1 MTVQKIIGEKGQDV
15 TTVTSND
22 TIEAAVKTLESHK
35 IGAVVVSDG
44 AGGVAGILSER
55 DIVKWIAR
63 QGAEVLNHPVS
74 ELMTTEVVTC
84 RREDTIADVMG
95 LMTRGKFRHVPVV
108 EEAKLI
114 GIISIGDVVKHRLA
128 EAEFEAQAMRDYIA
142 TG

>member
-15 TTVTSND
+15 TTVTPND
-22 TIEAAVKTLESHK
+22 TIETAAKTLETHK
-35 IGAVVVSDG
+35 IGAVVVADG
-44 AGGVAGILSER
+44 SGGVAGILSER

-63 QGAEVLNHPVS
+63 QGADVLSHPVS

-84 RREDTIADVMG
+84 KREDTIAGVMG

-108 EEAKLI
+108 EEDKLI